1 MDKSYLQ
8 FALADQSAML
18 INVMVKGEHKSA
30 NNVPKTYLFFEVD
43 LPNTDLAYL
52 HPQLRNALYAKGDGK
67 GAQADL
73 DENHLAHYKFAEIG
87 RLPVDKTITGARL
100 TFHTATERGNTELD
114 AEKVDRF
121 TIECKDGGTVR
132 WRFRCVTSA
141 GDAERG
147 KITGMLRKQ
156 VTISLTPPTAE
167 DEAEA
172 AAAAQQHAEAVAP
185 GATQRRSNRNQQQ
198 AAH

>member
-1 MDKSYLQ
+1 MTAKSYTQ
-8 FALADQSAML
+8 FALTEQAAML
-18 INVMVKGEHKSA
+18 ANVLVKGEHKSA

-52 HPQLRNALYAKGDGK
+52 HPQLRQSLYGK
-67 GAQADL
+67 GENKDL
-73 DENHLAHYKFAEIG
+73 DENHLPHFKFAEMG
-87 RLPVDKTITGARL
+87 KLPWDKVFAGYHL
-100 TFHTATERGNTELD
+100 VFHTATGRGNIELD

-121 TIECKDGGTVR
+121 SIECKDGGTTK

-147 KITGMLRKQ
+147 KITGMLRQ
-156 VTISLTPPTAE
+156 AVTVSLIAPSVE
-167 DEAEA
+167 EEEEA

-185 GATQRRSNRNQQQ
+185 GSGRRRQQQ
-198 AAH
+198 AAQAAA